1 MKLPPK
7 NLLSNIAKRDE
18 PDHLKNFYQN
28 TESATSV
35 YGAESGYDNNT
46 HGMVHA
52 QHSLSGN
59 HTIDDFNVDVTG
71 PCSDNSQLF
80 ELNYEEFRTGYDN
93 NTHGFE
99 SSLSGYHTIQDSNA
113 SSTSITQVIN
123 YPVHNYF
130 EVPNRIYEAL
140 NDQEADLNYW
150 IIGPIFFTYYFI
162 FEY

>member
-46 HGMVHA
+46 HDMVPA

-59 HTIDDFNVDVTG
+59 HTNDDFNVTG
-71 PCSDNSQLF
+71 LCSDNSQLF
-80 ELNYEEFRTGYDN
+80 ELNYEEVRTGYDN
-93 NTHGFE
+93 NNHGFE
-99 SSLSGYHTIQDSNA
+99 NSLSGDHTIQDSNA
-113 SSTSITQVIN
+113 VLLALLKLTIIPFMTISK
-123 YPVHNYF
+123 
-130 EVPNRIYEAL
+130 NRIESMKL
-140 NDQEADLNYW
+140 
-150 IIGPIFFTYYFI
+150 
-162 FEY
+162 